1 MNVVGDLLRIKE
13 FRENRAEMEVAR
25 TSHVLQEATRALERA
40 RNELDEFRNSCDRR
54 ERELYADMCSRLVR
68 LTDINDLMLTV
79 SQMQEDVRGHEGHV
93 STAAD
98 TRKTAVESLAQAR
111 QGHQL
116 AVRSREKFSEL
127 ALVDDTDLRLEQQRA
142 EDLEIED
149 IRLKGSPV
157 RELAMND
164 EAPDEHDDAPLV
176 IAASRRRRFSGAHL
190 ARHGSRAVET
200 GRAA

>member
-93 STAAD
+93 STAVD
-98 TRKTAVESLAQAR
+98 TRKTAVEGLAQAR

-127 ALVDDTDLRLEQQRA
+127 KIVDDTDLRLEQQRA

-149 IRLKGSPV
+149 IRLKASPA

-164 EAPDEHDDAPLV
+164 ETPDEQEAPLV
-176 IAASRRRRFSGAHL
+176 IAASRRRRFSGARL
-190 ARHGSRAVET
+190 AGRGSRAVET